1 MTSPVQKLLIAI
13 LQKPHVFS
21 KIELYILVQKPLIYV
36 LHHIRYPINRFEEG
50 GIVPLTYTDD
60 SLPLIGRYIRPE
72 DPQLQKS
79 SLAQTTQ
86 FTTRMTTAASPD
98 HYFITASAT
107 ARTQPTALD

>member
-50 GIVPLTYTDD
+50 GIVPLTGEA
-60 SLPLIGRYIRPE
+60 I
-72 DPQLQKS
+72 
-79 SLAQTTQ
+79 
-86 FTTRMTTAASPD
+86 ASPVTPNTSPVMVI
-98 HYFITASAT
+98 YLPS
-107 ARTQPTALD
+107 

>member
-1 MTSPVQKLLIAI
+1 MIDRYISNFGIRLVGIPVKIAPIFILIKTATCLKAYYDKIWCSSWMLLPG
-13 LQKPHVFS
+13 Q
-21 KIELYILVQKPLIYV
+21 
-36 LHHIRYPINRFEEG
+36 
-50 GIVPLTYTDD
+50 LTHTND

-86 FTTRMTTAASPD
+86 FTTRMTTVASPD
-98 HYFITASAT
+98 HYFITAPAT